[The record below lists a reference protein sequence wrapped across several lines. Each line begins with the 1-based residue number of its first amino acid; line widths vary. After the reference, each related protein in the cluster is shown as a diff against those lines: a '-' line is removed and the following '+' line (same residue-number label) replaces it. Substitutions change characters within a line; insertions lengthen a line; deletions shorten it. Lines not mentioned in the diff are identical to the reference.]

1 MAKWTVEQ
9 RKFDPAKQ
17 IWSGNGS
24 WEVKA
29 KTAEQALEHVF
40 VEYLDRAD
48 DVERLL
54 PLATKELFGLVL
66 TVDPHSWSVRPAGSG
81 VPG

>member
-9 RKFDPAKQ
+9 RKFDPVKQ
-17 IWSGNGS
+17 IWSGNGA
-24 WEVKA
+24 WEVQA
-29 KTAEQALEHVF
+29 KTPEQALEYVF
-40 VEYLDRAD
+40 VQYLDRAK

-54 PLATKELFGLVL
+54 PLATKELYGIVL
-66 TVDPHSWSVRPAGSG
+66 TVDDHSWSVRPAGAG